1 MPAAMKLFWA
11 SHTIAEMSLCAE
23 LVGRVSFRLAGSRR
37 GNRNR
42 TDNER
47 EKCYIRLSTSKPFA
61 LVLLSQNLI
70 NPSLPAV
77 ATALLAASLA
87 RSRHV
92 TFSLTFWITLLSCVV
107 GSRKRRESSE
117 DMMASWSTR
126 EYVSGSCRAAV
137 DMILYM

>member
-23 LVGRVSFRLAGSRR
+23 LVGRVSWRLVGSRR

-42 TDNER
+42 TDNEK
-47 EKCYIRLSTSKPFA
+47 KCYIRLSISKTFA

-77 ATALLAASLA
+77 ATTLLAASLA

-117 DMMASWSTR
+117 DMMAS
-126 EYVSGSCRAAV
+126 
-137 DMILYM
+137 